1 MQNANDVFDKNV
13 SICSLDHM
21 SLLPRGCPAVLNYS
35 LGKGRAGSVLRG
47 GAFIPLSF
55 GSSVLLQNPKC
66 VPKLEVKTT

>member
-1 MQNANDVFDKNV
+1 MFLTKNV

-21 SLLPRGCPAVLNYS
+21 YVTLASRLPCSFELFFGE
-35 LGKGRAGSVLRG
+35 GQGWESVLRG
-47 GAFIPLSF
+47 LVFIP